1 MNRITRVHHN
11 DSSSGIQAITVDIY
25 LDFTEFCLMEKGENV
40 KTLEEIEVQVLELV
54 AQFVDKPDVTIELNS
69 DLTESG
75 LDSLDLME
83 IGFKI
88 DDIFNLEV
96 DPRELVGDTPIRTV
110 GGLAKHIEQKLNSA

>member
-1 MNRITRVHHN
+1 M
-11 DSSSGIQAITVDIY
+11 
-25 LDFTEFCLMEKGENV
+25 